1 MPITEFVFQI
11 RMLVENHQ
19 TTLAFQIPPH
29 ELRHAVLRWYT
40 YEHVDV
46 VRHEMTFDYLY
57 SLVTAE
63 LPQYLADT
71 FLVLTVY
78 CLAAIFRRKYYMIFT
93 EPFCMAQRISDIYFP
108 PWRYAIDLNNLLYT
122 FEESFFCYKHFPTT
136 RIAGGFLL
144 QWGGQDSNLRPPG
157 YEGTQ
162 KCLR

>member
-19 TTLAFQIPPH
+19 TTLAFQIPH

-46 VRHEMTFDYLY
+46 VRHEMPFDYLD

-78 CLAAIFRRKYYMIFT
+78 CLAAIFRREYYMIFT
-93 EPFCMAQRISDIYFP
+93 EPFCMLSVSLIFAIYFP

-122 FEESFFCYKHFPTT
+122 FEESFF
-136 RIAGGFLL
+136 LL
-144 QWGGQDSNLRPPG
+144 
-157 YEGTQ
+157 
-162 KCLR
+162 

>member
-1 MPITEFVFQI
+1 MGFLLCDIFPNCSLVEPYRAHVLSLTPEMPITEFVFQI

-19 TTLAFQIPPH
+19 TTLAFQIPH

-46 VRHEMTFDYLY
+46 VRHEMTFDYLD

-78 CLAAIFRRKYYMIFT
+78 CLAAIFRREYYMIFT
-93 EPFCMAQRISDIYFP
+93 EPFCMAQRVSDICH
-108 PWRYAIDLNNLLYT
+108 LLSSLALRNRLEQPIVHLRGK
-122 FEESFFCYKHFPTT
+122 F
-136 RIAGGFLL
+136 FLL
-144 QWGGQDSNLRPPG
+144 
-157 YEGTQ
+157 
-162 KCLR
+162 